1 VSYETGM
8 KAHTLITTTYIHAAP
23 RDAVLPS
30 MRKTGAKGRVRHQ
43 MIGAMQDPANGFRRI
58 PLPRTSV
65 NKGAVREVEF
75 HSCLSLVHGAR
86 G

>member
-1 VSYETGM
+1 MPVARRVMFHHGAYLFS
-8 KAHTLITTTYIHAAP
+8 TTTGSVELDTQEQTKAFNLGWIMQ
-23 RDAVLPS
+23 S
-30 MRKTGAKGRVRHQ
+30 
-43 MIGAMQDPANGFRRI
+43 MQDAEYNLRRI

>member
-1 VSYETGM
+1 
-8 KAHTLITTTYIHAAP
+8 
-23 RDAVLPS
+23 
-30 MRKTGAKGRVRHQ
+30 
-43 MIGAMQDPANGFRRI
+43 MQDPANELPRI